1 MERRS
6 QSLTSSGTAPGDLM
20 LPATTEPWPEF
31 PQAEPSV
38 AGSHGTESPEAEAL
52 VADSQGAES
61 PEADSKGTESPAA
74 ATLGSNTPEA
84 ATLRSKTPEA
94 DSKGTESPAAA
105 TPGGESPAAATPGGK
120 TPVAGSQGTEPTAAA
135 TPRGE
140 TPQDETPG
148 TEPAN
153 GPDDTVVFALPI
165 RPQGPG
171 PQVPATPRPAKPP
184 SWARVLA
191 TTLRL
196 WAQRRFRRR
205 SQPKRAGRG
214 PIVVLVLVVGVVV
227 GAVAVTVDL
236 TLIAAP
242 AGPGRPPA
250 GALDT
255 ATTVRDQAAS
265 WVASQVAADAI
276 VACDPAMCSVLQG
289 KGIPASLL
297 LVLASGKADPLGS
310 DVVMATAA
318 VRGQFGSR
326 LAGVYAPVV
335 LASFGQGSAQIVV
348 RAVAPDGAPA
358 YLAQLRSDWHARVV
372 AGRQLLHNSRL
383 HASAA
388 ARGQLAAGDV
398 DSRLLTT
405 LATMAALYPIDV
417 AGFSGSGAHASAGIP
432 LRSAEISGAT
442 GVAGTR
448 SAVSLSSLKAF
459 LLAQRAPYLPAEM
472 DIVRL
477 ATGQAV
483 LRVIF
488 TAPSPLGLLGSSS

>member
-1 MERRS
+1 
-6 QSLTSSGTAPGDLM
+6 LTSSGTAPGDLM
-20 LPATTEPWPEF
+20 LPASTEPSPEF
-31 PQAEPSV
+31 PQAEASV
-38 AGSHGTESPEAEAL
+38 AGSNGTEPPEAEAL
-52 VADSQGAES
+52 VADSRGTKSPEAVSKGTKS
-61 PEADSKGTESPAA
+61 PEADSYGAESA
-74 ATLGSNTPEA
+74 
-84 ATLRSKTPEA
+84 R
-94 DSKGTESPAAA
+94 AA
-105 TPGGESPAAATPGGK
+105 TPGDEA
-120 TPVAGSQGTEPTAAA
+120 
-135 TPRGE
+135 
-140 TPQDETPG
+140 PQDETPG
-148 TEPAN
+148 AEPADEL
-153 GPDDTVVFALPI
+153 DDTVVFAAPI
-165 RPQGPG
+165 RPQELS
-171 PQVPATPRPAKPP
+171 PQVPATQRPAKPP
-184 SWARVLA
+184 PWAGVLA

-196 WAQRRFRRR
+196 WAQRRLRRR
-205 SQPKRAGRG
+205 SQPERASRAG
-214 PIVVLVLVVGVVV
+214 IVVLVLVVAVVIGA
-227 GAVAVTVDL
+227 GAVTIALKL
-236 TLIAAP
+236 TAAP
-242 AGPGRPPA
+242 AGHGRAPA

-255 ATTVRDQAAS
+255 ALTVRDQAAG

-276 VACDPAMCSVLQG
+276 VACDPAMCPVLQS

-318 VRGQFGSR
+318 VRTQFGSR
-326 LAGVYAPVV
+326 LVGVYAPVV

-358 YLAQLRSDWHARVV
+358 YLAQLRSDVRARMV

-388 ARGQLAAGDV
+388 ARGQLAAGAV

-417 AGFSGSGAHASAGIP
+417 AGFSESGAHASAGIP

-448 SAVSLSSLKAF
+448 SAASLSSLKAF

-472 DIVRL
+472 DIMRL

-483 LRVIF
+483 LRVAF
-488 TAPSPLGLLGSSS
+488 TAPSPLGLLGSNS

>member
-1 MERRS
+1 
-6 QSLTSSGTAPGDLM
+6 M

-38 AGSHGTESPEAEAL
+38 AGSNGTETPEAEAL
-52 VADSQGAES
+52 VADSEGAES
-61 PEADSKGTESPAA
+61 PEADSKGTESP
-74 ATLGSNTPEA
+74 E
-84 ATLRSKTPEA
+84 
-94 DSKGTESPAAA
+94 
-105 TPGGESPAAATPGGK
+105 AATPGGK
-120 TPVAGSQGTEPTAAA
+120 TPEAATPGGETPEAATPGGETPVAGAQGTEPTAVA

-171 PQVPATPRPAKPP
+171 PQVPAMPRPAKPP

-205 SQPKRAGRG
+205 SQPERAGRG
-214 PIVVLVLVVGVVV
+214 PIVVLVLVVAVVV
-227 GAVAVTVDL
+227 GAGAVTVAL
-236 TLIAAP
+236 TLTAAP
-242 AGPGRPPA
+242 AGHGRA
-250 GALDT
+250 GTGALDT

-448 SAVSLSSLKAF
+448 SAASLSSLKAF

-488 TAPSPLGLLGSSS
+488 TAPSPLGLLGSNS

>member
-38 AGSHGTESPEAEAL
+38 AGSNGTE
-52 VADSQGAES
+52 
-61 PEADSKGTESPAA
+61 
-74 ATLGSNTPEA
+74 TPE
-84 ATLRSKTPEA
+84 
-94 DSKGTESPAAA
+94 AA
-105 TPGGESPAAATPGGK
+105 TPGGE
-120 TPVAGSQGTEPTAAA
+120 TPVAGAQGTEPTAVA

-153 GPDDTVVFALPI
+153 GPADTVVFALPI

-171 PQVPATPRPAKPP
+171 PQVPAMPRPAKPP

-205 SQPKRAGRG
+205 SQPERAGRG
-214 PIVVLVLVVGVVV
+214 PIV
-227 GAVAVTVDL
+227 
-236 TLIAAP
+236 
-242 AGPGRPPA
+242 
-250 GALDT
+250 
-255 ATTVRDQAAS
+255 
-265 WVASQVAADAI
+265 ADAI
-276 VACDPAMCSVLQG
+276 VACDPAMCSVLQS

-318 VRGQFGSR
+318 VRSQFGSR

-448 SAVSLSSLKAF
+448 SAASLSSLKAF

-488 TAPSPLGLLGSSS
+488 TAPSPLGLLGSNS

>member
-1 MERRS
+1 MFRCSLGTRALLARGPRGDTRMERRS

-38 AGSHGTESPEAEAL
+38 AGSNGT
-52 VADSQGAES
+52 
-61 PEADSKGTESPAA
+61 
-74 ATLGSNTPEA
+74 
-84 ATLRSKTPEA
+84 KTPE
-94 DSKGTESPAAA
+94 AA
-105 TPGGESPAAATPGGK
+105 TPGGETPE
-120 TPVAGSQGTEPTAAA
+120 AGAQGTEPTAVA

-171 PQVPATPRPAKPP
+171 PQVPAMPRPAKPP

-205 SQPKRAGRG
+205 SQPERAGRG
-214 PIVVLVLVVGVVV
+214 PIVVLVLVVAVVV
-227 GAVAVTVDL
+227 GAGAVTVVL
-236 TLIAAP
+236 TLTAAP
-242 AGPGRPPA
+242 AGHGRA
-250 GALDT
+250 GTGALDT

-348 RAVAPDGAPA
+348 RAVAPDGAQA

-448 SAVSLSSLKAF
+448 SAASLSSLKAF

-488 TAPSPLGLLGSSS
+488 TAPSPLGLLGSNS

>member
-1 MERRS
+1 V
-6 QSLTSSGTAPGDLM
+6 PGQR
-20 LPATTEPWPEF
+20 PA
-31 PQAEPSV
+31 QAESPV
-38 AGSHGTESPEAEAL
+38 AESRGAESRGAKSPVADSQGTESQGAESPL
-52 VADSQGAES
+52 ADSQGAES
-61 PEADSKGTESPAA
+61 QSAKSPVADSQGTESP
-74 ATLGSNTPEA
+74 EA
-84 ATLRSKTPEA
+84 AP
-94 DSKGTESPAAA
+94 
-105 TPGGESPAAATPGGK
+105 PGGETP
-120 TPVAGSQGTEPTAAA
+120 P
-135 TPRGE
+135 
-140 TPQDETPG
+140 DETPG
-148 TEPAN
+148 AEPADE
-153 GPDDTVVFALPI
+153 PDDTVVIAA
-165 RPQGPG
+165 PQEPS
-171 PQVPATPRPAKPP
+171 PWVLATRRPAKPP
-184 SWARVLA
+184 PWVLAPQRPAKPPPWAGVLA

-196 WAQRRFRRR
+196 WVQRRLGRR
-205 SQPKRAGRG
+205 SPPERVSMGR
-214 PIVVLVLVVGVVV
+214 IVVLVLVVAVVV
-227 GAVAVTVDL
+227 GAGAVIAALKL
-236 TLIAAP
+236 TPAP
-242 AGPGRPPA
+242 AGHGRARA

-255 ATTVRDQAAS
+255 AATVRDQAAT

-276 VACDPAMCSVLQG
+276 VACDPAMCSVLQS

-318 VRGQFGSR
+318 VRTQFGSR

-448 SAVSLSSLKAF
+448 SAASLSSLKAF

-488 TAPSPLGLLGSSS
+488 TAPSPLGLLGSNS

>member
-84 ATLRSKTPEA
+84 ATLRS
-94 DSKGTESPAAA
+94 
-105 TPGGESPAAATPGGK
+105 K

-214 PIVVLVLVVGVVV
+214 LIVVLVLVVGVVV

-318 VRGQFGSR
+318 VRSEYGSR

-335 LASFGQGSAQIVV
+335 LASFGQGSAQIVI
-348 RAVAPDGAPA
+348 RAVAPDGAAA
-358 YLAQLRSDWHARVV
+358 YLAQLRSDWQARVV

-388 ARGQLAAGDV
+388 AREQLAAGDV

-432 LRSAEISGAT
+432 LRSADISGAT

-448 SAVSLSSLKAF
+448 GAASLSSLKAF

-472 DIVRL
+472 EIVRL

-483 LRVIF
+483 LRVVF
-488 TAPSPLGLLGSSS
+488 TAPSPLGLLGSNS

>member
-38 AGSHGTESPEAEAL
+38 AGSNGTEPPEAEAL

-61 PEADSKGTESPAA
+61 PEADSKGTESPEA
-74 ATLGSNTPEA
+74 ATLGSK
-84 ATLRSKTPEA
+84 TLEA
-94 DSKGTESPAAA
+94 DSKGTDSLAAA
-105 TPGGESPAAATPGGK
+105 IPGGE
-120 TPVAGSQGTEPTAAA
+120 TPVADSKGTDSLAAA
-135 TPRGE
+135 IPGGE
-140 TPQDETPG
+140 TPRDETPG

-205 SQPKRAGRG
+205 SQPERASRG
-214 PIVVLVLVVGVVV
+214 PIVVVVLVLVVAVVV
-227 GAVAVTVDL
+227 GAGAVTVAL
-236 TLIAAP
+236 TLTEAP
-242 AGPGRPPA
+242 AGHGRA
-250 GALDT
+250 GTGALDT

-448 SAVSLSSLKAF
+448 SAASLSSLKAF

-488 TAPSPLGLLGSSS
+488 TAPSPLGLLGSNS

>member
-1 MERRS
+1 M
-6 QSLTSSGTAPGDLM
+6 TSSGTAPGDLM
-20 LPATTEPWPEF
+20 LPAIIEPSPEF
-31 PQAEPSV
+31 PQAEASV
-38 AGSHGTESPEAEAL
+38 AGSNGTESPEAEAL
-52 VADSQGAES
+52 VGDSQGAES
-61 PEADSKGTESPAA
+61 PETVSKGTESAE
-74 ATLGSNTPEA
+74 ATIPGGSPEA
-84 ATLRSKTPEA
+84 ATPGGKAP
-94 DSKGTESPAAA
+94 GAA
-105 TPGGESPAAATPGGK
+105 TPGGESPGGESPG
-120 TPVAGSQGTEPTAAA
+120 
-135 TPRGE
+135 
-140 TPQDETPG
+140 DETPG
-148 TEPAN
+148 AGPADE
-153 GPDDTVVFALPI
+153 PDDTVIFAAPI
-165 RPQGPG
+165 QPPG
-171 PQVPATPRPAKPP
+171 PPPWALAARRPAKPP
-184 SWARVLA
+184 PWARVLA

-196 WAQRRFRRR
+196 WAQRRLRRR
-205 SQPKRAGRG
+205 SKPERASKRWIA
-214 PIVVLVLVVGVVV
+214 VLVLVVAVVV
-227 GAVAVTVDL
+227 GAGAVTVAL
-236 TLIAAP
+236 TLTAAP
-242 AGPGRPPA
+242 AGHGRA
-250 GALDT
+250 GTGALDT
-255 ATTVRDQAAS
+255 VATVRDQAAG

-276 VACDPAMCSVLQG
+276 VACDPAMCSVLQN

-297 LVLASGKADPLGS
+297 LVLPSGKADPLGS

-318 VRGQFGSR
+318 VRTQFGSR

-358 YLAQLRSDWHARVV
+358 YLAQLRSDWHARAV

-388 ARGQLAAGDV
+388 ARGQLAAGEV

-405 LATMAALYPIDV
+405 LATMAALYPINV

-448 SAVSLSSLKAF
+448 SAASLSSLKDF

-483 LRVIF
+483 LRVLF
-488 TAPSPLGLLGSSS
+488 TAPSPLGLLGSNS

>member
-20 LPATTEPWPEF
+20 LSATTEPPPEF
-31 PQAEPSV
+31 SQAEASV

-52 VADSQGAES
+52 VADSQDAGS
-61 PEADSKGTESPAA
+61 PEADSKDAESPGAA
-74 ATLGSNTPEA
+74 IPGSSTPQGEA
-84 ATLRSKTPEA
+84 PGPETPQAE
-94 DSKGTESPAAA
+94 TPPQAA
-105 TPGGESPAAATPGGK
+105 PPP
-120 TPVAGSQGTEPTAAA
+120 Q
-135 TPRGE
+135 GE
-140 TPQDETPG
+140 TPQGETPG
-148 TEPAN
+148 AEPPQGEIPGAEPTDEP
-153 GPDDTVVFALPI
+153 GDTVVFAASS
-165 RPQGPG
+165 RPQGP
-171 PQVPATPRPAKPP
+171 PPRAPATPRPARPRPAKPP
-184 SWARVLA
+184 PWAGVLA

-196 WAQRRFRRR
+196 WAQRRLRHR
-205 SQPKRAGRG
+205 SRPERASRG
-214 PIVVLVLVVGVVV
+214 GIVVLVLVVAVVV
-227 GAVAVTVDL
+227 GAGAVIAALKL
-236 TLIAAP
+236 TPAP
-242 AGPGRPPA
+242 AGHGRARA

-255 ATTVRDQAAS
+255 AATVRDQAAT

-276 VACDPAMCSVLQG
+276 VACDPAMCSVLQS

-318 VRGQFGSR
+318 VRTQFGSR

-348 RAVAPDGAPA
+348 RAVAPDGAAA
-358 YLAQLRSDWHARVV
+358 YLAQLRSDWQARVV
-372 AGRQLLHNSRL
+372 AGRQLLRNSRL

-388 ARGQLAAGDV
+388 ARGQLAAGAV

-417 AGFSGSGAHASAGIP
+417 AGFSGSGAHASAGVP

-448 SAVSLSSLKAF
+448 SAASLSSLKAF
-459 LLAQRAPYLPAEM
+459 LLAQRAPYLPAEI

-488 TAPSPLGLLGSSS
+488 TAPSPLGLLGSNS

>member
-1 MERRS
+1 
-6 QSLTSSGTAPGDLM
+6 
-20 LPATTEPWPEF
+20 
-31 PQAEPSV
+31 
-38 AGSHGTESPEAEAL
+38 L

-61 PEADSKGTESPAA
+61 PEADSKGTESPEA
-74 ATLGSNTPEA
+74 ATLGTKTPEA

-94 DSKGTESPAAA
+94 DSKGTESPAVA
-105 TPGGESPAAATPGGK
+105 TPG
-120 TPVAGSQGTEPTAAA
+120 
-135 TPRGE
+135 GE

-184 SWARVLA
+184 SWAKVLA
-191 TTLRL
+191 TTLHL

-205 SQPKRAGRG
+205 SRPERASRR
-214 PIVVLVLVVGVVV
+214 PIVVVVLVLVVAVVV
-227 GAVAVTVDL
+227 GAGAVTVAL
-236 TLIAAP
+236 TLTAAP
-242 AGPGRPPA
+242 AGHGRA
-250 GALDT
+250 GTGALDT

-276 VACDPAMCSVLQG
+276 VACDPAMCSVLQD

-335 LASFGQGSAQIVV
+335 LASFGQGSAQIIV

-398 DSRLLTT
+398 DARLLTT

-448 SAVSLSSLKAF
+448 SAASLSSLKAF

-488 TAPSPLGLLGSSS
+488 TAPSPLGLLGSNS

>member
-1 MERRS
+1 
-6 QSLTSSGTAPGDLM
+6 M
-20 LPATTEPWPEF
+20 LPATTEPPPEF
-31 PQAEPSV
+31 SQAEASV
-38 AGSHGTESPEAEAL
+38 AGSNGTESPEAEAL
-52 VADSQGAES
+52 VADSQDAES
-61 PEADSKGTESPAA
+61 PEADSKGAESPGAA
-74 ATLGSNTPEA
+74 IPGGNTP
-84 ATLRSKTPEA
+84 P
-94 DSKGTESPAAA
+94 
-105 TPGGESPAAATPGGK
+105 
-120 TPVAGSQGTEPTAAA
+120 
-135 TPRGE
+135 GE
-140 TPQDETPG
+140 TPGPETPAPSPRRASGSEPQAETPQGETPG
-148 TEPAN
+148 AEHPQGEIPGAEPADE
-153 GPDDTVVFALPI
+153 PDDTVVFAAPI
-165 RPQGPG
+165 RPQGP
-171 PQVPATPRPAKPP
+171 PPRAPATPRPAKPP
-184 SWARVLA
+184 PWAGVLA

-196 WAQRRFRRR
+196 WAQRRLRHR
-205 SQPKRAGRG
+205 SQPERASRSG
-214 PIVVLVLVVGVVV
+214 IVVLVLVVAVVV
-227 GAVAVTVDL
+227 GAGAVIVALKL
-236 TLIAAP
+236 TPAP
-242 AGPGRPPA
+242 AGHGRARA

-255 ATTVRDQAAS
+255 AATVRDQAAT

-276 VACDPAMCSVLQG
+276 VACDPAMCSVLQS

-318 VRGQFGSR
+318 VRTQFGSR

-348 RAVAPDGAPA
+348 RAVAPDGAAA
-358 YLAQLRSDWHARVV
+358 YLAQLRSDWQARVV
-372 AGRQLLHNSRL
+372 AGRQLLRNSRL

-388 ARGQLAAGDV
+388 ARGQLAAGAV

-448 SAVSLSSLKAF
+448 SAASLSSLKAF

-488 TAPSPLGLLGSSS
+488 TAPSPLGLLGSNS